1 MAGRGAVR
9 RRAAG
14 PRPRQRHVKSGEQR
28 DIVRLMNVEMS
39 REARDLVS
47 REREAIADLRALFGR
62 LDAEGED
69 LEALKNAQL
78 DLEGIFMLV
87 VSGEYNSG
95 KSSLLNALLGETVL
109 PEGVTPTTDRIT
121 IVTYGDEP
129 SEVEESGWIVRRTFP
144 SDLLRDLALVDTP
157 GTNAIVARH
166 QELTERFVPR
176 ADMVL
181 FVTSADRPFTESERR
196 FLELISGWGKKI
208 TIIVNKIDILETSEE
223 RQKVLDF
230 VREHARETLQVTP
243 QVFGLSARKAARARR
258 EQNDAGLAGTG
269 LPELEAYIESTLY
282 GGERLR
288 TKLASPLGV
297 AEHLARKY
305 SGLLEAQAGLLSE
318 DRRTLEEIERQRSQY
333 EKDMKREYAGYLSR
347 IKTVLVEVER
357 RGDVFFDETIRFGN
371 VLTLM
376 NSEKVKRQFEE
387 RVIRGADA
395 EIDKAVGET
404 VDWFLQRNLQ
414 LWEDIMDFV
423 NERRKAGED
432 RVIGEVGGRFQ
443 YDRESL
449 LRSLRE
455 RAQSVLEGYD
465 ERLEA
470 ERLAN
475 NLQAAVV
482 QSGLLQVGGLGLGAA
497 VVAFLSGAALDITG
511 IALGITIAGLGVLV
525 LPRRRARAKKD
536 LHEKMQ
542 ELRDGLEESLSNQ
555 LERELERAD
564 EKLATA
570 LQPYTRFVRS
580 EIERMDELK
589 SDLEALIER
598 LERLRQEVAV
608 VRA

>member
-1 MAGRGAVR
+1 
-9 RRAAG
+9 
-14 PRPRQRHVKSGEQR
+14 
-28 DIVRLMNVEMS
+28 MNVEMS

-305 SGLLEAQAGLLSE
+305 AGLLEAQAGLLSE

>member
-1 MAGRGAVR
+1 
-9 RRAAG
+9 
-14 PRPRQRHVKSGEQR
+14 
-28 DIVRLMNVEMS
+28 MNVEMS

>member
-9 RRAAG
+9 RRAVG

-305 SGLLEAQAGLLSE
+305 AGLLEAQAGLLSE